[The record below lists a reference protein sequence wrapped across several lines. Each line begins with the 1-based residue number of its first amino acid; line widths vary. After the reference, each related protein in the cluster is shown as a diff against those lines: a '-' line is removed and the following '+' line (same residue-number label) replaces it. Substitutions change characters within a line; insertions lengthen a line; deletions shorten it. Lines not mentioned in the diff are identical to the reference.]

1 MKDQFRSFGL
11 KKIGLFGMTDLPLGK
26 FIGYCFDLLL
36 STFMKVR
43 IPPPYLPHS
52 PYSIPPGSLN
62 PLLHSR
68 WLPPP
73 DNLRL
78 SQRDSHRLRKELIP
92 PIS

>member
-11 KKIGLFGMTDLPLGK
+11 KKTGLFGMTDLPLGK
-26 FIGYCFDLLL
+26 FIGYCYDLLL

-43 IPPPYLPHS
+43 IPPPYLPRS

-62 PLLHSR
+62 PHLHSR
-68 WLPPP
+68 WLPLPG
-73 DNLRL
+73 NLRL
-78 SQRDSHRLRKELIP
+78 SLRDSHRLGKELIP